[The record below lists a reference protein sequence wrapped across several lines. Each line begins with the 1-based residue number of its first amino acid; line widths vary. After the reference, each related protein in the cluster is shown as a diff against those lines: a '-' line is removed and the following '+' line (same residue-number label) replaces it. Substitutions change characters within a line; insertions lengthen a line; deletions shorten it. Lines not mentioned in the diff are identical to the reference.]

1 MAAAPSSPTNSE
13 LSAVP
18 PQTPPLSEGARL
30 VNVFIAPSK
39 TFTDLRRNAMWWA
52 PIVLMV
58 IVSIGFVFVAGQ
70 KVGFRKIAE
79 NQLQMQPKQ
88 ADALEKMPPAEREH
102 QMDIRE
108 KFTKWIGYGFSAFQ
122 VIFLLIVAGILF
134 GTFKIAGGSD
144 VTFKASMAVVVY
156 ASLPGIVRAIL
167 TIITLL
173 AGASPDSFTFQNP
186 IGSNI
191 GYYLNP
197 TDSPFLYSLGT
208 SFDLFTL
215 WTLALTAIGFT
226 CISKV
231 KKGTAF
237 AVVYGW
243 WLLVVLVGAGLAA
256 AFS

>member
-1 MAAAPSSPTNSE
+1 MATAPLPPTNPEIYSV
-13 LSAVP
+13 A
-18 PQTPPLSEGARL
+18 PQTPPLSEGMRIL
-30 VNVFIAPSK
+30 NTFIAPSK
-39 TFTDLRRNAMWWA
+39 TFTDLRRSAMWWA
-52 PIVLMV
+52 PFLLMV
-58 IVSIGFVFVAGQ
+58 IVSIVFVSVAGQ
-70 KVGFRKIAE
+70 KVGFRKITE

-88 ADALEKMPPAEREH
+88 ADALEKMSPAQREQ
-102 QMDIRE
+102 QMNIRE
-108 KFTKWIGYGFSAFQ
+108 KFTKGIAYAFPVLQLIGL
-122 VIFLLIVAGILF
+122 VIIAAILF
-134 GTFKIAGGSD
+134 GTFKIAGGAD
-144 VTFKASMAVVVY
+144 VTFAGSLAVVVY
-156 ASLPGIVRAIL
+156 ASLPGLIRAIL

-173 AGASPDSFTFQNP
+173 VGASADSFTFQNP
-186 IGSNI
+186 MGSNI

-208 SFDLFTL
+208 SFDLFML

-243 WLLVVLVGAGLAA
+243 WLLVVLIGAGVAA